1 MQTIPS
7 RKVFFVFH
15 EVSDR
20 PEHEIDVTG
29 LEAIRKMKK
38 GEVSMENESF
48 LKVEKNGHVAWLIL
62 NRPKQRNTMTMEF
75 FQDIRRL
82 FAAFDE
88 DEDVRVVVIRAEGK
102 SFTAGLDLVAA
113 QSLLGD
119 GSAVYR
125 EELRRK
131 IMTLQESM
139 TAIEKC
145 RKPVIAAIHGYCIG
159 GGVDLTSA
167 CDIRLAARDAI
178 FSIRET
184 RIGIIADIGT
194 LQRVPYIIG
203 QGWFRE
209 LALTGRDWTAEEALK
224 MGYITRLCENN
235 QSLFEE
241 ARKLAEEIAGLPP
254 LAVQGIKEVANYS
267 RDNGIQRG
275 LEYVAQRNAAVVPN
289 DDMIEAVA
297 AFLEKRAPNFR
308 GR

>member
-1 MQTIPS
+1 
-7 RKVFFVFH
+7 
-15 EVSDR
+15 
-20 PEHEIDVTG
+20 
-29 LEAIRKMKK
+29 
-38 GEVSMENESF
+38 MENESF
-48 LKVEKNGHVAWLIL
+48 LKVEKTGHVAWLIL

-75 FQDIRRL
+75 FQEIRRL
-82 FAAFDE
+82 FEAFDE
-88 DEDVRVVVIRAEGK
+88 DDDVRVVVIRALGK

-131 IMTLQESM
+131 IMKLQESM

-167 CDIRLAARDAI
+167 CDIRLAARDAV

-224 MGYITRLCENN
+224 MGYITRLCENG
-235 QSLFEE
+235 QALFDE

-267 RDNGIQRG
+267 RDHGIQQG

-289 DDMIEAVA
+289 DDMMEAVA

>member
-1 MQTIPS
+1 
-7 RKVFFVFH
+7 
-15 EVSDR
+15 
-20 PEHEIDVTG
+20 
-29 LEAIRKMKK
+29 
-38 GEVSMENESF
+38 MENESF
-48 LKVEKNGHVAWLIL
+48 LKVEKTGHVAWLIL

-75 FQDIRRL
+75 FQEIHRL
-82 FAAFDE
+82 FEAFDE
-88 DEDVRVVVIRAEGK
+88 DDDVRVVVIRAEGK

-131 IMTLQESM
+131 IMKLQESM

-167 CDIRLAARDAI
+167 CDIRLASRDAI

-203 QGWFRE
+203 EGWFRE

-224 MGYITRLCENN
+224 MGYITRLCENG
-235 QSLFEE
+235 QALFDE
-241 ARKLAEEIAGLPP
+241 ARNLAEEIAGLPP

-267 RDNGIQRG
+267 RDHGIQQG
-275 LEYVAQRNAAVVPN
+275 LEYVAQRNSALVPN

>member
-1 MQTIPS
+1 M
-7 RKVFFVFH
+7 
-15 EVSDR
+15 D
-20 PEHEIDVTG
+20 
-29 LEAIRKMKK
+29 
-38 GEVSMENESF
+38 NESF
-48 LKVEKNGHVAWLIL
+48 LKLEKEGSLAWLVL

-75 FQDIRRL
+75 FQEIRRL
-82 FAAFDE
+82 FEELDADP
-88 DEDVRVVVIRAEGK
+88 DVRVIVIRAEGK

-125 EELRRK
+125 EWLRKKILEL
-131 IMTLQESM
+131 QASM

-145 RKPVIAAIHGYCIG
+145 RKPVIAAIQGYCIG

-167 CDIRLAARDAI
+167 CDIRIAAKDAI

-209 LALTGRDWTAEEALK
+209 LALTGRDWSAEEALK
-224 MGYITRLCENN
+224 MGYITRICEDSNA
-235 QSLFEE
+235 LFEE
-241 ARKLAEEIAGLPP
+241 ARKLAEEIANLAP
-254 LAVQGIKEVANYS
+254 LAVQGIKDVANYS
-267 RDNGIQRG
+267 RDHGVQQG
-275 LEYVAQRNAAVVPN
+275 LEYVAQKNAALIPN
-289 DDMIEAVA
+289 EDMIEAVS
-297 AFLEKRAPNFR
+297 AFLEKRKPRFK

>member
-1 MQTIPS
+1 
-7 RKVFFVFH
+7 
-15 EVSDR
+15 
-20 PEHEIDVTG
+20 
-29 LEAIRKMKK
+29 
-38 GEVSMENESF
+38 MENESS
-48 LKVEKNGHVAWLIL
+48 LKVEKIGHVAWLVL
-62 NRPKQRNTMTMEF
+62 NRPQQRNTMTLEF
-75 FQDIRRL
+75 FQEMRRI
-82 FAAFDE
+82 FEEFDA
-88 DEDVRVVVIRAEGK
+88 DAGVRVVVIRAEGK

-113 QSLLGD
+113 QALLGD

-125 EELRRK
+125 DWLRRK
-131 IMTLQESM
+131 IIELQESM

-145 RKPVIAAIHGYCIG
+145 RKPVIAAIHGHCIG

-167 CDIRLAARDAI
+167 CDIRIAAKDAI

-194 LQRVPYIIG
+194 LQRLPHIIG

-224 MGYITRLCENN
+224 MGYITRLCEDS
-235 QSLFEE
+235 QALFEE
-241 ARKLAEEIAGLPP
+241 ARILAEEIASLAP

-267 RDNGIQRG
+267 RDHGIQQG

-289 DDMIEAVA
+289 EDMMEAVS
-297 AFLEKRAPNFR
+297 AFLEKRVPRFN

>member
-1 MQTIPS
+1 
-7 RKVFFVFH
+7 
-15 EVSDR
+15 
-20 PEHEIDVTG
+20 
-29 LEAIRKMKK
+29 
-38 GEVSMENESF
+38 MENESSF
-48 LKVEKNGHVAWLIL
+48 KVEKAGHVVWLIL
-62 NRPKQRNTMTMEF
+62 NRPKQRNTMTMDF
-75 FQDIRRL
+75 FQEIRRL
-82 FAAFDE
+82 FETFDE
-88 DEDVRVVVIRAEGK
+88 DNDVRVVVIRAEGK

-131 IMTLQESM
+131 IIKLQESM

-194 LQRVPYIIG
+194 LQRVPCIIG

-209 LALTGRDWTAEEALK
+209 LALTGRNWTAEEALK
-224 MGYITRLCENN
+224 MGYITRLCDNS
-235 QSLFEE
+235 QSLFDE
-241 ARKLAEEIAGLPP
+241 ARNLADEIAGLPP
-254 LAVQGIKEVANYS
+254 LAVQGIKDVANYS
-267 RDNGIQRG
+267 RDYGIQRG

-297 AFLEKRAPNFR
+297 AFLEKRTPTFR

>member
-1 MQTIPS
+1 
-7 RKVFFVFH
+7 
-15 EVSDR
+15 
-20 PEHEIDVTG
+20 
-29 LEAIRKMKK
+29 
-38 GEVSMENESF
+38 MENESF
-48 LKVEKNGHVAWLIL
+48 LKVEKTGHVAWLIL

-75 FQDIRRL
+75 FQEMRRL
-82 FAAFDE
+82 FKAFDE
-88 DEDVRVVVIRAEGK
+88 DSDVRVVVIRAEGK

-131 IMTLQESM
+131 IIDLQASM
-139 TAIEKC
+139 TAIENC
-145 RKPVIAAIHGYCIG
+145 RKPVIAAIHGHCIG

-167 CDIRLAARDAI
+167 CDIRLASKDAV

-209 LALTGRDWTAEEALK
+209 LALTGRDWTAEESLK
-224 MGYITRLCENN
+224 MGYITRLCENH
-235 QSLFEE
+235 QALFEE
-241 ARKLAEEIAGLPP
+241 TRTLAEEIANLPP
-254 LAVQGIKEVANYS
+254 LAIQGIKEVANYS
-267 RDNGIQRG
+267 RDHGIQQG
-275 LEYVAQRNAAVVPN
+275 LEYVAQRNAALVPN
-289 DDMIEAVA
+289 DDMIEAVV

>member
-1 MQTIPS
+1 
-7 RKVFFVFH
+7 
-15 EVSDR
+15 
-20 PEHEIDVTG
+20 
-29 LEAIRKMKK
+29 
-38 GEVSMENESF
+38 MENEST
-48 LKVEKNGHVAWLIL
+48 LKVEKIGHIAWLVL
-62 NRPKQRNTMTMEF
+62 NRPQQRNTMTLEF
-75 FQDIRRL
+75 FQEMRRI
-82 FAAFDE
+82 FEEFDA
-88 DEDVRVVVIRAEGK
+88 DAGVRVVVIRAEGK

-113 QSLLGD
+113 QALLGD

-125 EELRRK
+125 DWLRRK
-131 IMTLQESM
+131 IIELQESM

-145 RKPVIAAIHGYCIG
+145 RKPVIAAIHGHCIG

-167 CDIRLAARDAI
+167 CDIRIAAKDAI

-184 RIGIIADIGT
+184 RIGIIADIGS

-224 MGYITRLCENN
+224 MGYITRLCEDS
-235 QSLFEE
+235 QALFEE
-241 ARKLAEEIAGLPP
+241 ARILAEEIASLAP

-267 RDNGIQRG
+267 RDHGIQQG

-289 DDMIEAVA
+289 EDMMEAVS
-297 AFLEKRAPNFR
+297 AFLEKRVPRFN